1 MATVSLTSAL
11 SALRDIGRAR
21 VFYAVT
27 QANGSVPL
35 QWDGTTE
42 LYLKWLCD
50 TEGAVAFEPNPE
62 FQRLMA
68 TELTGSAPLEAKVQG
83 EAPTITIPAVYASP
97 ATRALLSPTGS
108 ASGGYPY
115 AIPVSELTL
124 VFFAE
129 ELFFDATAATA
140 KYGLALDPNGGS
152 WTLGGQALSG
162 LSARKQALFGLTT
175 WAWRCFPVKAPFSYT
190 HEDHGKSVQEVTVE
204 VMIDQTKPEGDMLY
218 TVGDPYLAS
227 TAIDIEGA
235 S

>member
-1 MATVSLTSAL
+1 MASVSLTSAL

-27 QANGSVPL
+27 AQGGSTPL

-42 LYLKWLCD
+42 LFLKWLCD

-62 FQRLMA
+62 FQRLTA
-68 TELTGSAPLEAKVQG
+68 PELTGAAPLRAKVQG

-97 ATRALLSPTGS
+97 TTRALLSPTGS

-115 AIPVSELTL
+115 AIPVTELTL
-124 VFFAE
+124 VIFAE

-140 KYGLALDPNGGS
+140 KYGLALDPNGGT
-152 WTLGGQALSG
+152 WQLGGQALSG

-175 WAWRCFPVKAPFSYT
+175 WAWRCFAIKAPFNFA
-190 HEDHGKSVQEVTVE
+190 HEDHGKNIQEVTVE
-204 VMIDQTKPEGDMLY
+204 LMVDETKPEGHMLY
-218 TVGDPYLAS
+218 TIGDPYTAS
-227 TAIDIEGA
+227 IDIEGA